1 MSDTKKGI
9 DRAREV
15 RDQIF
20 GEAKAEKNPPAEPSM
35 APARVEHHD
44 EVAVAVKHSI
54 GVSGFD
60 ELPTSIIPLG
70 YYRLVQQ
77 NSKGVMLGDDTRAEA
92 GSFYTDIGEEVKSIR
107 VAILR
112 TKMGKHT
119 VKKDRMD
126 VEEAIIK
133 VLAID
138 TTTLTPFLMNIT
150 KGGFSAVGRLMM
162 EFKKK
167 GITSSYRFPV
177 VISSEFV
184 QTKDYDYYTPAFQIE
199 ANKFDEE
206 EMEIMATAFAEYAGV
221 LDKAN
226 FEDDETTPVKVEV
239 NPNKGKPGYDSE
251 GRKIQ
256 DIPGTGEET
265 EEEAKAAHD
274 AGRPF

>member
-1 MSDTKKGI
+1 MSDTATGKE
-9 DRAREV
+9 RAKEV
-15 RDQIF
+15 RDKIF
-20 GEAKAEKNPPAEPSM
+20 GEAKEQKQQGVTAPM

-44 EVAVAVKHSI
+44 EVAVAVSHSI

-70 YYRLVQQ
+70 YYRLVQL

-119 VKKDRMD
+119 VKKNGQD

-138 TTTLTPFLMNIT
+138 TKTLTPFLMNIT

-167 GITSSYRFPV
+167 GITSSYHFPV
-177 VISSEFV
+177 VIASEFV
-184 QTKDYDYYTPAFQIE
+184 QTKDYEYYVPSFSIE
-199 ANKFDEE
+199 PNKFDEE
-206 EMEIMATAFAEYAGV
+206 EMGIMAAAFVEYAGV

-226 FEDDETTPVKVEV
+226 FDEEEETVKVEV
-239 NPNKGKPGYDSE
+239 NPNRGKPGYDSA
-251 GRKIQ
+251 GRKVT
-256 DIPGTGEET
+256 DIPGIEEY
-265 EEEAKAAHD
+265 
-274 AGRPF
+274 AGNIPTPDDLPF